1 MVKPLAHVLYVEDQS
16 TVAAIVSLEMEQSHI
31 RVTTVPNGEAC
42 LALVREL
49 QFDLIL
55 LDQWLPGMDG
65 LAICRHLKADP
76 ALQGIPIIFFTAFP
90 SRYHGDEA
98 RRLGAADYLE
108 KAMLGPRLTA
118 RILAEVELARDR
130 TKHPPRKAALNTER
144 GTQPPHSEN

>member
-1 MVKPLAHVLYVEDQS
+1 MAKPLAQVLYVEDQS
-16 TVAAIVSLEMEQSHI
+16 TVAAVVALELEAAHI
-31 RVTTVPNGEAC
+31 RVTTVPNGEEA

-65 LAICRHLKADP
+65 LETCRRLKAEP
-76 ALQGIPIIFFTAFP
+76 LSQGVPVIFFTAFP

-98 RRLGAADYLE
+98 RQIGAADYLE
-108 KAMLGPRLTA
+108 KGMLGPRLAA

-130 TKHPPRKAALNTER
+130 TAHPSRQPRQTLP
-144 GTQPPHSEN
+144 GPTQPPHSLN